1 MRGSSVRTAGYL
13 EQEWQEPFKP
23 PVSAHSNRFAVGGV
37 SVQLVGEHKI
47 DVALVPSLEPFSVVT
62 GVSDIHLRMERVS
75 SLSRPPERQLFDSGS
90 VWRLYE
96 DDGGFQFDFN
106 APVFGDRPYKR
117 LIVDDLFR
125 WGTLQLDESCF
136 ACTPCL
142 AAPLDYPLDE
152 LLIMHRLTQEK
163 GIELH
168 SCGIVRPDGTGNLFV
183 GHSGAGKS
191 TTTRLWTA
199 REGVEV
205 LSDDRIIV
213 RREESGSGV
222 ETPFGAVGG
231 ASEPGVLRLRDRPA
245 SPNSHSAQDD
255 RARIDHFAQDD
266 RAGKQIPPS
275 SLRSRGRNDKGQ
287 MRMYGTPWH
296 GEAAYAS
303 PGSAPLARIFI
314 LEHGHGNVLTRLSP
328 SQAVAELFARSF
340 VPFHRHEYV
349 DSALEFLQEL
359 VGVVPCYRYA
369 FEPNEAAVERI
380 LEFRD

>member
-1 MRGSSVRTAGYL
+1 MKGEFGVESRGEFEEIDSSHRAA
-13 EQEWQEPFKP
+13 F
-23 PVSAHSNRFAVGGV
+23 SVGGV
-37 SVQLVGEHKI
+37 SVQLASADIAGVTF
-47 DVALVPSLEPFSVVT
+47 VPSLEPFRIEAPA
-62 GVSDIHLRMERVS
+62 SDINIRIEWAD
-75 SLSRPPERQLFDSGS
+75 SLGTPTGQPLFDSGS
-90 VWRLYE
+90 VWRLYK
-96 DDGGFQFDFN
+96 DGTGFQFDFS
-106 APVFGDRPYKR
+106 APILGKQPYKR
-117 LIVDDLFR
+117 LLVDNQFR
-125 WGTLQLDESCF
+125 RARLQMSEECF
-136 ACTPCL
+136 AGSGY
-142 AAPLDYPLDE
+142 AVAPLEYPLDE

-163 GIELH
+163 AIELH

-199 REGVEV
+199 REDVEV

-213 RREESGSGV
+213 RRDEPDDE
-222 ETPFGAVGG
+222 VGI
-231 ASEPGVLRLRDRPA
+231 LRLRDRSA
-245 SPNSHSAQDD
+245 SPTG
-255 RARIDHFAQDD
+255 HFAQDD
-266 RAGKQIPPS
+266 KAKKQIP
-275 SLRSRGRNDKGQ
+275 RSARSDKSG

-359 VGVVPCYRYA
+359 VGVVPCYHYA

>member
-1 MRGSSVRTAGYL
+1 MS
-13 EQEWQEPFKP
+13 EQDG
-23 PVSAHSNRFAVGGV
+23 AHHSRFCVGAV
-37 SVQLVGEHKI
+37 SVGVTGRRSD
-47 DVALVPSLEPFSVVT
+47 DVALARSLRPFRVETHHCDVNVAVEW
-62 GVSDIHLRMERVS
+62 VSDLG
-75 SLSRPPERQLFDSGS
+75 LTPGQQLFDSGAT
-90 VWRLYE
+90 WRLYQRE
-96 DDGGFQFDFN
+96 DGFQFDFI
-106 APVFGDRPYKR
+106 ARDQLYKR
-117 LIVDDLFR
+117 LLVDSLFR
-125 WGTLQLDESCF
+125 EATLQMSAEYFDSFLG
-136 ACTPCL
+136 L
-142 AAPLDYPLDE
+142 ADPLSYPLDE

-163 GIELH
+163 AIELH

-191 TTTRLWTA
+191 TTTRLWTE
-199 REGVEV
+199 REDVEV

-213 RREESGSGV
+213 RRDDSDGSADEVGIPSASSGQ
-222 ETPFGAVGG
+222 
-231 ASEPGVLRLRDRPA
+231 VLRLRDR
-245 SPNSHSAQDD
+245 SALPTARFTQDD
-255 RARIDHFAQDD
+255 KPKTNS
-266 RAGKQIPPS
+266 G
-275 SLRSRGRNDKGQ
+275 

-314 LEHGHGNVLTRLSP
+314 LEHGHGNVLTQLSP

-359 VGVVPCYRYA
+359 VSAVPVYHYA